1 MEGYLKL
8 YRQIVDSE
16 IFASPNGLKIWIWCL
31 CKASYKEKHMT
42 IQIGRGESIVK
53 LEVGSFLFGRF
64 KAEQELDLS
73 GSMIYRWMKRFED
86 LGMINI
92 VSNSHYSIITIC
104 NWETYQENNLES
116 EQPLNSRWTA
126 DEQPLNTNKKDKKD
140 KNIKKEIYK
149 ERKLGH
155 MTTHMIGHMENENE
169 NRNKDI
175 NRDKDSTIISTK
187 EEKVLNWRNSF
198 DVYKEEL
205 KQAYIS
211 LINDV
216 EYIKQRQGYHNN
228 LDIPKSLEKACVDYW
243 ATEEG
248 WAKKKKS
255 KSKTIDWRS
264 TFNNALS
271 LTCNQVRK

>member
-8 YRQIVDSE
+8 YRQIIDSE

-73 GSMIYRWMKRFED
+73 GSMIYRWIKRLED
-86 LGMINI
+86 LGMIKI
-92 VSNSHYSIITIC
+92 ISNSHYSIITIC
-104 NWETYQENNLES
+104 NWETYQENNSES
-116 EQPLNSRWTA
+116 EQPLNSQRTA
-126 DEQPLNTNKKDKKD
+126 VEQPLNTNKKDKKD

-149 ERKLGH
+149 ERMLGY
-155 MTTHMIGHMENENE
+155 MENKN
-169 NRNKDI
+169 
-175 NRDKDSTIISTK
+175 K
-187 EEKVLNWRNSF
+187 EEKSDWRNSF
-198 DVYKEEL
+198 EVYKQEL
-205 KQAYIS
+205 KEAYKE
-211 LINDV
+211 LIND
-216 EYIKQRQGYHNN
+216 EAYIKQRQGYHNN

-271 LTCNQVRK
+271 LQCNQVRK

>member
-73 GSMIYRWMKRFED
+73 GSMIYRWIKRLED
-86 LGMINI
+86 LGMIKI
-92 VSNSHYSIITIC
+92 ISNSHYSIITIC
-104 NWETYQENNLES
+104 NWETYQENNSES
-116 EQPLNSRWTA
+116 EQPLNSQRTA
-126 DEQPLNTNKKDKKD
+126 VEQPLNTNKKDKKD

-149 ERKLGH
+149 E
-155 MTTHMIGHMENENE
+155 
-169 NRNKDI
+169 
-175 NRDKDSTIISTK
+175 
-187 EEKVLNWRNSF
+187 EKSDWRNSF
-198 DVYKEEL
+198 EVYKQEL
-205 KQAYIS
+205 KEAYKE
-211 LINDV
+211 LIND
-216 EYIKQRQGYHNN
+216 EAYMKQRQGYHNN

>member
-8 YRQIVDSE
+8 YRQIIDSE

-73 GSMIYRWMKRFED
+73 GSMIYRWIKRLED
-86 LGMINI
+86 LGMIKI
-92 VSNSHYSIITIC
+92 ISNSHYSIITIC
-104 NWETYQENNLES
+104 NWETYQENNSES
-116 EQPLNSRWTA
+116 EQPLNSQRTA
-126 DEQPLNTNKKDKKD
+126 VEQPLNTNKKDKKD

-149 ERKLGH
+149 ERML
-155 MTTHMIGHMENENE
+155 GHMENEN
-169 NRNKDI
+169 KDI
-175 NRDKDSTIISTK
+175 NKESITVNTKK
-187 EEKVLNWRNSF
+187 EEKSDWRNSF
-198 DVYKEEL
+198 EVYKQEL
-205 KQAYIS
+205 KEAYKE
-211 LINDV
+211 LIND
-216 EYIKQRQGYHNN
+216 EAYMKQRQGYHNN

>member
-8 YRQIVDSE
+8 YRQIIDSE

-31 CKASYKEKHMT
+31 CKASYKEKYMT
-42 IQIGRGESIVK
+42 IQIGRGESSVK
-53 LEVGSFLFGRF
+53 LDVGSFLFGRF

-104 NWETYQENNLES
+104 NWETYQESNSES

-126 DEQPLNTNKKDKKD
+126 VEQPLNTNKKDKKD

-149 ERKLGH
+149 EKNFGH
-155 MTTHMIGHMENENE
+155 TTYDMT
-169 NRNKDI
+169 
-175 NRDKDSTIISTK
+175 
-187 EEKVLNWRNSF
+187 NWRNSF
-198 DVYKEEL
+198 EVYKAEL

-216 EYIKQRQGYHNN
+216 EYIKQRQSYHNN

-271 LTCNQVRK
+271 LQCNQVRK